1 MKQSTQS
8 ISASALGTGRLVPF
22 PPCLPSVVPLDF
34 LEGGSSLSPSFQS
47 VSSKR
52 AMTSEILHVAG
63 HQQGASSFEA
73 SSRGGKEE
81 HSPMRPDVDRPAELV
96 DCVVDDGLAE
106 MAVRLEREARNVARR
121 GCAGAGAH
129 RDWIRRV
136 INVGDARVVAS
147 WREREMQ
154 PACGDLLAGRFEAS
168 AKKDR
173 EEI

>member
-1 MKQSTQS
+1 
-8 ISASALGTGRLVPF
+8 
-22 PPCLPSVVPLDF
+22 
-34 LEGGSSLSPSFQS
+34 
-47 VSSKR
+47 
-52 AMTSEILHVAG
+52 
-63 HQQGASSFEA
+63 
-73 SSRGGKEE
+73 
-81 HSPMRPDVDRPAELV
+81 MRPDVDRPAELV

-173 EEI
+173 EEIQDQLEKDSVVSDMRRGTNATAGTPKVTPSREARAPPSEWPTTQI